1 MATVEQSRETS
12 ANGAGAPDGIP
23 VENPATGQE
32 IGRIPNLSPDEVAEL
47 VGRARAAQPA
57 WEARGFAGRAR
68 VMLEFRRWFVENRD
82 RVLTT
87 IVEES
92 GKARED
98 ALFNELFYTAD
109 SLGFWAKKAEKYL
122 RDERIRGHSP
132 LLFGKKLVLRHRPVG
147 VVGVIGPWNYP
158 LTNNFG
164 DAIPALMAGNSV
176 VLKPSSVT
184 PFTSLLMAEGLE
196 AAGMPEDVF
205 NVLTGSGG
213 AGAALVDNV
222 DMVMFTGSTEVG
234 RKVGA
239 QAGER
244 LIPCALELGGKDPMI
259 VLEDADLERAAN
271 AAVTYSFGNGGQT
284 CIAVERVYVHE
295 DVHDEFV
302 DKVVQKTRKLR
313 QGVPGGAG
321 SIDVGAV
328 TFADQLDVLQRHVAD
343 AREKGADVLVGG
355 GTGPGPGRFF
365 EPTVLKDVDHSM
377 EIMTEE
383 TFGPVLPIMK
393 VRDADEA
400 VRLANDSPY
409 GLDSSVWS
417 GDVARGERV
426 ARRVE
431 AGATCVNDALVN
443 YLALEVPF
451 GGAKDS
457 GLGARHGTNGIRKYT
472 RTHSLLVTRFG
483 LKRDPNFLPYRKGN
497 TKLMERA
504 LVLLYGGR
512 QGGGALSR
520 LLPRGRRT
528 P

>member
-1 MATVEQSRETS
+1 MATVEQPRKTS
-12 ANGAGAPDGIP
+12 SDGASPPGEIA
-23 VENPATGQE
+23 VENPATGEE
-32 IGRIPNLSPDEVAEL
+32 IGRIPNMSAEQIGEM

-57 WEARGFAGRAR
+57 WEATGFEGRAE
-68 VMLEFRRWFVENRD
+68 VMLAFRRWFVENRE
-82 RVLTT
+82 RVVTT
-87 IVEES
+87 IVEEN

-98 ALFNELFYTAD
+98 ALFNEVFYTAD
-109 SLGFWAKKAEKYL
+109 SLGFWAKKAQKYL
-122 RDERIRGHSP
+122 RDERIRAHSP
-132 LLFGKKLVLRHRPVG
+132 LLFGKKLVLRYRPLG

-164 DAIPALMAGNSV
+164 DAIPALMAGNAV

-184 PFTSLLMAEGLE
+184 PYTSLLMAEGLE
-196 AAGMPEDVF
+196 ASGMPADVF

-213 AGAALVDNV
+213 AGSALVDQV

-244 LIPCALELGGKDPMI
+244 LIPVALELGGKDPMI

-271 AAVTYSFGNGGQT
+271 AAITYSFGNGGQT

-295 DVHDEFV
+295 QIHDAFV
-302 DKVVQKTRKLR
+302 DKVVEKTRKLR
-313 QGVPGGAG
+313 QGVPEGWG

-328 TFADQLDVLQRHVAD
+328 TFPDQLDVLERHVAD
-343 AREKGADVLVGG
+343 AREKGAKVLVGG
-355 GTGPGPGRFF
+355 GSTRGAGRFF
-365 EPTVLKDVDHSM
+365 QPTVLSDVDHSM
-377 EIMTEE
+377 AIMTEE
-383 TFGPVLPIMK
+383 TFGPTLPIMK
-393 VRDADEA
+393 VRDDDEA

-409 GLDSSVWS
+409 GLDSSVWTK
-417 GDVARGERV
+417 DVERGERV
-426 ARRVE
+426 ARRVQ

-457 GLGARHGTNGIRKYT
+457 GLGARHGTNGIRKYCGT
-472 RTHSLLVTRFG
+472 QNLLVTRFG
-483 LKRDPNFLPYRKGN
+483 LKRDPNFLPYRKG
-497 TKLMERA
+497 TSKLMERA
-504 LVLLYGGR
+504 LVMLYGGK
-512 QGGGALSR
+512 QGGGRLSR
-520 LLPRGRRT
+520 LFSRGSGR